1 MTTKIHALV
10 DGNGIIRRFMLS
22 PGQKHDAPY
31 AVPLLETFDIE
42 NAFVLGDRGYDSDEI
57 VQYLI
62 AHKGIAVIPPRAN
75 RVVQRPY
82 DVDIYKRRNII
93 ERFFNRLKQFRRIAM
108 RFDKL
113 ASSFAAVITLAA
125 IRILLKMF

>member
-1 MTTKIHALV
+1 MRER
-10 DGNGIIRRFMLS
+10 G
-22 PGQKHDAPY
+22 APY

-75 RVVQRPY
+75 RVVPRSY
-82 DVDIYKRRNII
+82 DADMYKHRNII
-93 ERFFNRLKQFRRIAM
+93 ERFFSRLKQFRRIAM

-113 ASSFAAVITLAA
+113 A
-125 IRILLKMF
+125 